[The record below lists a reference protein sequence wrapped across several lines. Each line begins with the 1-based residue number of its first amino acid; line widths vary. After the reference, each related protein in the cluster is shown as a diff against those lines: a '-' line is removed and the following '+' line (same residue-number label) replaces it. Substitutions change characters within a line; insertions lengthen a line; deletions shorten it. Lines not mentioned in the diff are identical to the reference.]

1 MDKFPQYF
9 HVAQLS
15 QVVHDYTI
23 GKHVHGQKIGKP
35 QVAEGIT
42 IIFVASRT
50 ELSGSPLTWLLCLK
64 SKKVVAG
71 VTVGA
76 ALCGRP

>member
-42 IIFVASRT
+42 KIFVPSRT
-50 ELSGSPLTWLLCLK
+50 EVVRFVGYLKGKRPTVFSPMLPK
-64 SKKVVAG
+64 
-71 VTVGA
+71 
-76 ALCGRP
+76 